1 MTRLGH
7 AFPFFNPR
15 SGCRS
20 YSCHRLTLPRLV
32 ALFYLIPRCSQD
44 TMVKQIL
51 AAEEVEVIKGGTFS
65 IPSLSQH
72 NIPS

>member
-1 MTRLGH
+1 
-7 AFPFFNPR
+7 
-15 SGCRS
+15 
-20 YSCHRLTLPRLV
+20 
-32 ALFYLIPRCSQD
+32 
-44 TMVKQIL
+44 MVKQIL